1 VNGDTFDDL
10 IIGAYG
16 ADPNG
21 GNSGES
27 YVVFGGSVPCPAG
40 NVLFVDADATAST
53 NTGTTW
59 ADAFTNLQ
67 DALARAESGV
77 CPSVTEIWVAD
88 GTYYPDKVGLSDTND
103 RSATFALV
111 DGVSIYG
118 GFEGFGGAEET
129 ALNQRDIAANVTI
142 LSGDLKQ
149 NDDSGGDNSENA
161 FHVVTSDS
169 SVTDALLNGV
179 TITGG
184 NANGS
189 SFPAN
194 SGGGIL
200 NDGGSPT
207 LTNVIITGNQ
217 AGNGGGISNG
227 SGEVKVMNS
236 TISGNTASGG
246 GGISNNDGGTVEVM
260 NSTIS
265 GNTAISGGGI
275 ANNGGILTVS
285 SSTLSGN
292 SATYGGGISNSISG
306 ALTVTNSTLS
316 GNSASN
322 SGGGIRNSGT
332 VTLANTIVA
341 NSTSGGDYSGNAPT
355 TLGVNTIESGVS
367 ASASVLTDDPAL
379 GPLAD
384 NGGPTLTHLPQSGSP
399 AIDGGD
405 DSVAT
410 DQNDD
415 PLTTDQRGFAR
426 ISGTVDIGAV
436 EIQYTTYEITV
447 DPVSIDED
455 DSGTTE
461 AIATVTRSGATSVAS
476 SVDVALSGSAT
487 AGNDYSFALDAA
499 SGVTFDGT
507 TLSFAA
513 GETTATFTIAV
524 QGDQVDEGTSE
535 TAILTLENP
544 TGLDAGVIEGTN
556 PAELTITDDDTA
568 GVSVSK
574 SALTVSESGTTD
586 SYTVALDSQPTQP
599 VTITAT
605 SLDTGEATVSPATL
619 NFTTGNWDTAQVVTV
634 TGEDDTDIDG
644 TQTVTITHTVSS
656 ADSAYD
662 GASIG
667 SVDATVTDNDSDEPT
682 DTTPPDAPEI
692 TSPALT
698 DSPTPTISGTTEAGV
713 TITLT
718 IDLGGGASVTYTT
731 TADGDGTWSID
742 LANDT
747 PTDGDLPEGG
757 LSDGSYPVTVT
768 ATNETGS
775 ASTQY
780 TLTVQTST
788 PAAGTTL
795 YLPLIAR

>member
-1 VNGDTFDDL
+1 V
-10 IIGAYG
+10 
-16 ADPNG
+16 
-21 GNSGES
+21 
-27 YVVFGGSVPCPAG
+27 
-40 NVLFVDADATAST
+40 
-53 NTGTTW
+53 
-59 ADAFTNLQ
+59 
-67 DALARAESGV
+67 
-77 CPSVTEIWVAD
+77 
-88 GTYYPDKVGLSDTND
+88 ND
-103 RSATFALV
+103 RDPAT
-111 DGVSIYG
+111 
-118 GFEGFGGAEET
+118 
-129 ALNQRDIAANVTI
+129 NVTI

-341 NSTSGGDYSGNAPT
+341 NSTGDDIVNNDTLNVEGANIVEDGSTTTADAGGSG
-355 TLGVNTIESGVS
+355 TIQNV
-367 ASASVLTDDPAL
+367 DPLL

-461 AIATVTRSGATSVAS
+461 AIATVTRSGATSIAS

-568 GVSVSK
+568 GVTITESSG
-574 SALTVSESGTTD
+574 STTVSEDGSQDT
-586 SYTVALDSQPTQP
+586 YTVVLDSQPTAD
-599 VTITAT
+599 VTIDITPSDTSEVTAT
-605 SLDTGEATVSPATL
+605 ATL
-619 NFTTGNWDTAQVVTV
+619 TFTTSNWDTAQTVTV
-634 TGEDDTDIDG
+634 TGQDDDVDDGDIE
-644 TQTVTITHTVSS
+644 VTISHD
-656 ADSAYD
+656 ANGGGYD
-662 GASIG
+662 GVSIG

-698 DSPTPTISGTTEAGV
+698 DSPTPTISGTADAGV

-718 IDLGGGASVTYTT
+718 IDLGGGASVTYET
-731 TADGDGTWSID
+731 TADADGNWSID
-742 LANDT
+742 LADDD
-747 PTDGDLPEGG
+747 PTDGALPDGS
-757 LSDGSYPVTVT
+757 LSDGTYPVTVT

-775 ASTQY
+775 TSTQY
-780 TLTVQTST
+780 TLTVQTGT

-795 YLPLIAR
+795 YLPLITR